1 MNFLRKTGRFIT
13 GLFVRSGLCTFK
25 FIAAVLLGIIG
36 IFRFIWEE
44 LCGLFSFA
52 KRGFMLIFRSATESF
67 RSRVQ
72 QSNDLAKNIRHA
84 KKEGGKVYAE
94 AVLQF
99 IGSFFFGEY
108 GVMYTAFNYI
118 LPVVCIVF
126 TVGIITSGSS
136 QKYGIA
142 VDFNGKRLGIISAE
156 ADYNMAERDF
166 QQRIAYSEND
176 ELIDLSTQLS
186 VCAISASDT
195 VMTPSELA
203 NQMLEASN
211 EELIEAYGIYIDGKF
226 IGAVKNKEK
235 VQSALDK
242 ALLDYK
248 PDGKVKEVS
257 YANKI
262 EYTKGIYLMSS
273 LKTEQGAITQ
283 LTSTKQR
290 KKVYVVQKNETVL
303 DIVKKF
309 GMKLEDFNTLN
320 PNASDGIFIG
330 QILNVTETERFL
342 PIQYICEHET
352 VTFLDYETVEVET
365 SSLNVGIR
373 AVLTKGERGEKISKY
388 EVTYI
393 DGIEQSRNVISSK
406 ITKSPVVE
414 TIGIGTYSAMPD
426 DPQTVYFGA
435 PMSGTG
441 QMGWPLDGG
450 WVSDS
455 FISDRNHK
463 GLDIAAPEGTEI
475 YAAEEGL
482 VVSAGWNWG
491 GYGNV
496 VMIEHPD
503 GYATVYAHMIM
514 VYAVEGQ
521 YVTKGQ
527 LIGFVGNTGNS
538 FGNHLH
544 FEVRYQGI
552 CLDPAAF
559 LNTMNMTVDMK
570 KEDDKEDDIG

>member
-13 GLFVRSGLCTFK
+13 GLFVKSGLCTFK
-25 FIAAVLLGIIG
+25 FIAAVLLGIIVTV
-36 IFRFIWEE
+36 RFI
-44 LCGLFSFA
+44 FSEILGMFKA
-52 KRGFMLIFRSATESF
+52 LGRGFMLIFRSFTESF

-72 QSNDLAKNIRHA
+72 HSNELTREIRRA
-84 KKEGGKVYAE
+84 KKEGGKVYTN
-94 AVLQF
+94 AVLKF
-99 IGSFFFGEY
+99 IGSFFFGED
-108 GVMYTAFNYI
+108 GVCYTAFNYI
-118 LPVVCIVF
+118 LPIVCVAF
-126 TVGIITSGSS
+126 TVGIISYGSG

-142 VDFNGKRLGIISAE
+142 VEYNGRQLGIISAE
-156 ADYNMAERDF
+156 ADFARAERDF
-166 QQRIAYSEND
+166 QQRISYSED
-176 ELIDLSTQLS
+176 EEAIDLSAEFS
-186 VCAISASDT
+186 VCVISDSDKI
-195 VMTPSELA
+195 MTATELA
-203 NQMLEASN
+203 DEMLEASD
-211 EELIEAYGIYIDGKF
+211 EELIEAYGIYIDGEF
-226 IGAVKNKEK
+226 AGAVNNKET

-262 EYTKGIYLMSS
+262 EYTKGIYLLSS
-273 LKTEQGAITQ
+273 LKTENDAIKQ

-290 KKVYVVQKNETVL
+290 KRVYVVQKNETVL
-303 DIVKKF
+303 DIIKKF
-309 GMKLEDFNTLN
+309 GMKLEEFNELN
-320 PNASDGIFIG
+320 PNASEGTFMG

-365 SSLNVGIR
+365 SSLNVGVR
-373 AVLTKGERGEKISKY
+373 AVLTKGERGEKISNY

-393 DGIEQSRNVISSK
+393 DGIEQSRTVIK
-406 ITKSPVVE
+406 TTITKSPVVE

-426 DPQTVYFGA
+426 DPQTVYFGS
-435 PMSGTG
+435 PMTGTG

-475 YAAEEGL
+475 YAAEEGQ
-482 VVSAGWNWG
+482 VVSAGWNSG

-552 CLDPAAF
+552 CLDPAGF
-559 LNTMNMTVDMK
+559 LNTMNMTRDMK
-570 KEDDKEDDIG
+570 KEDEIEG

>member
-1 MNFLRKTGRFIT
+1 MK
-13 GLFVRSGLCTFK
+13 SGLCTFK
-25 FIAAVLLGIIG
+25 FIAAVLLGIIVTV
-36 IFRFIWEE
+36 RFI
-44 LCGLFSFA
+44 FSEILGMFKA
-52 KRGFMLIFRSATESF
+52 LGRGFMLIFRSFTESF

-72 QSNDLAKNIRHA
+72 RSNELTKEIRRA
-84 KKEGGKVYAE
+84 KKEGGKAYAN
-94 AVLQF
+94 AVINF
-99 IGSFFFGEY
+99 IGSFFFGED
-108 GVMYTAFNYI
+108 GVFYTAFNYI
-118 LPVVCIVF
+118 LPIACIAF
-126 TVGIITSGSS
+126 TVGIISYGSG

-142 VDFNGKRLGIISAE
+142 VEYNGRQLGIISAE
-156 ADYNMAERDF
+156 ADFARAERDF
-166 QQRIAYSEND
+166 QQRISYSED
-176 ELIDLSTQLS
+176 EEAIDLSAEFS
-186 VCAISASDT
+186 VCVISDSDKI
-195 VMTPSELA
+195 MTASELA
-203 NQMLEASN
+203 DEMLEASD
-211 EELIEAYGIYIDGKF
+211 EELIEAYGIYIDGEF
-226 IGAVKNKEK
+226 AGAVNNKET
-235 VQSALDK
+235 VQTALDK
-242 ALLDYK
+242 ALLEYK

-262 EYTKGIYLMSS
+262 EYTKGIYLLSS
-273 LKTEQGAITQ
+273 LKTENDAIKQ

-290 KKVYVVQKNETVL
+290 RRVYVVQKDESVL
-303 DIVKKF
+303 DIIKKF
-309 GMKLEDFNTLN
+309 GMKLEEFNELN
-320 PNASDGIFIG
+320 PNASDGIFMG

-365 SSLNVGIR
+365 SSLNVGVR
-373 AVLTKGERGEKISKY
+373 AVLTKGERGEKISNY

-393 DGIEQSRNVISSK
+393 DGIEQSRTVIK
-406 ITKSPVVE
+406 TTITKSPVVE

-426 DPQTVYFGA
+426 DPQTVYFGS

-441 QMGWPLDGG
+441 EMGWPLDGG

-475 YAAEEGL
+475 YAAEEGQ
-482 VVSAGWNWG
+482 VVTSGWNSG

-552 CLDPAAF
+552 CLDPAGF
-559 LNTMNMTVDMK
+559 LNTMGMTRDMK
-570 KEDDKEDDIG
+570 KEDEIEG